1 MKIFQRKAHEMI
13 DSMKK
18 RSRWRR
24 SEEFQLEAVELY
36 RITGLSVV
44 HVSEELGVSQS
55 LLYRGE
61 REN

>member
-1 MKIFQRKAHEMI
+1 MKIVQRKAHEMI

-24 SEEFQLEAVELY
+24 SDDFKHEAVELF

-44 HVSEELGVSQS
+44 HVSEELGVSES
-55 LLYRGE
+55 
-61 REN
+61 